1 MHAMFYSVA
10 KMLQSS
16 SK

>member
-1 MHAMFYSVA
+1 MFYSVA

>member
-1 MHAMFYSVA
+1 MYHRFA
-10 KMLQSS
+10 LQSS